1 MGNPKAQ
8 RRPKSGPKR
17 LKACQECAKSV
28 AGAPGAKTGAPAGR
42 RGRPKT
48 KKTIFSIYNWF
59 RASEFQRR
67 NRNVGD
73 PPFKA
78 RRALLAAS
86 RCAWRNPEAPETS
99 QKCWAGANFADW
111 GSLNGGKTL
120 RVTSAD
126 HRGPLGVTEWRKP
139 NVTGQLCGPQGTTE
153 WRKPNVTGQLCGQNG
168 QPPAL

>member
-1 MGNPKAQ
+1 MNVNGNPKAQ

-48 KKTIFSIYNWF
+48 KKNVFNWF
-59 RASEFQRR
+59 RASEFQQW
-67 NRNVGD
+67 NRNVGF

-139 NVTGQLCGPQGTTE
+139 NVTGQLCGE
-153 WRKPNVTGQLCGQNG
+153 NG
-168 QPPAL
+168 QPPAV